1 MRRFGSRDSRAWLHE
16 SATLRSKEATWIYQ
30 PFDTIMV
37 INTNL
42 GAMVSQRNLA
52 ESTNSLQRS
61 LSRLATGSKIVQPQ
75 DDAAGLAM
83 AARLDARL
91 KRIDASKSSLA
102 NAISFVQTKDGYLGK
117 VQNALER
124 MSELATLAMD
134 GTKSAT
140 DVALYMKE
148 YNSLR
153 TFIQSSSGLQAKTF
167 NGVSIFSNTDITVYA
182 NEDATEE
189 ILLTKSPIS
198 IAGAAGTASIGSVA
212 DTALEEGISAT
223 GHTDAAND
231 KKNLW
236 IAVAAAA
243 DGGAK
248 TIRFDNI
255 KKSLDQVV
263 TALEN
268 VTSNRADLG
277 ADLSR
282 LNTAVDTL
290 SILKENVAAATSRI
304 RDVDVADESASYA
317 RYSILVQAGTAMLAQ
332 ANVIPQTALRLLT

>member
-223 GHTDAAND
+223 GHVDAAND

-236 IAVAAAA
+236 IDVAA
-243 DGGAK
+243 GGAK
-248 TIRFDNI
+248 TIKFANI
-255 KKSLDQVV
+255 KTSLDQVV

>member
-167 NGVSIFSNTDITVYA
+167 NGVSIFSNTDVTVYA

-198 IAGAAGTASIGSVA
+198 IAAAAAGAASIGSVA

-223 GHTDAAND
+223 GHVDAAND

-236 IAVAAAA
+236 IDVAA
-243 DGGAK
+243 GGAK
-248 TIRFDNI
+248 TIKFANI
-255 KKSLDQVV
+255 KTSLDQVV